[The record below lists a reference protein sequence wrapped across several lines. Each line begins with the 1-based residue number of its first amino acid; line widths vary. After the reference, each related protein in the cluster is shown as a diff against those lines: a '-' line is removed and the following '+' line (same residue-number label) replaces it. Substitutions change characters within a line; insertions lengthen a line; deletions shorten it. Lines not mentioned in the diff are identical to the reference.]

1 MEWTEIIISIDRDNL
16 ETAEAIAHMIVP
28 YGFYVEDYATML
40 EEVLEIA
47 HIDLIDEELL
57 SKDKSKALIHV
68 YISPEENPAESVAFL
83 RERLSEQGI
92 PSEIDTTG
100 CDEMDWRNNWKQFFY
115 PIPVGEKLL
124 IRPTWRDE
132 YDAGD
137 RKVINIDPG
146 MAFGTGNH
154 ETTRLCLS
162 CLERYVNE
170 ADKVLDVG
178 CGSGILSIASVLLG
192 AESAFGV
199 DIDPTA
205 VRTAVENAQ
214 INNVDNKCGFVAGNL
229 TDKVEG
235 TYDVVVANIV
245 ADAIIMLSKDVTN
258 FMNADSVYIMSGI
271 IDSRKDDV
279 ISAIENDFE
288 IIETLEDAGW
298 VCIAAKVKS
307 ASL

>member
-1 MEWTEIIISIDRDNL
+1 MEWTEIIISLNRNDL

-28 YGFYVEDYATML
+28 YGFYVEDYSTMM

-57 SKDKSKALIHV
+57 SKDKDKALIHV
-68 YISPEENPAESVAFL
+68 YISPEENPAESIAFL
-83 RERLSEQGI
+83 RERFSAEGI
-92 PSEIDTTG
+92 TNDIETTG
-100 CDEMDWRNNWKQFFY
+100 CDEMDWRNNWKQYFF

-154 ETTRLCLS
+154 ETTRLCLK
-162 CLERYVNE
+162 CLEKYVKE
-170 ADKVLDVG
+170 GDKVLDVG
-178 CGSGILSIASVLLG
+178 CGSGILSIASILLG
-192 AESAFGV
+192 ADSAFGV

-205 VRTAVENAQ
+205 VRTADENAQ
-214 INNVDNKCGFVAGNL
+214 MNTVSDKCTFVAGNL

-235 TYDVVVANIV
+235 VYNIVVANIV
-245 ADAIIMLSKDVTN
+245 ADAIIMLSADVKQ
-258 FMNADSVYIMSGI
+258 FMRDDSVYIMSGI
-271 IDSRKDDV
+271 IDKRHDDV
-279 ISAIENDFE
+279 LRAIEKDFE
-288 IIETLEDAGW
+288 VIETFEEAGW
-298 VCIAAKVKS
+298 VCIAAKVKN
-307 ASL
+307 A

>member
-1 MEWTEIIISIDRDNL
+1 MEWTEIIISIPREKL
-16 ETAEAIAHMIVP
+16 EIAEAIAHMIVP
-28 YGFYVEDYATML
+28 YGFYVEDYASL
-40 EEVLEIA
+40 EEEVMEIA
-47 HIDLIDEELL
+47 HIDLIDEDLL

-68 YISPEENPAESVAFL
+68 YISPEENPAESIAFL
-83 RERLSEQGI
+83 RERLSEEGI
-92 PSEIDTTG
+92 QSEIDTTG
-100 CDEMDWRNNWKQFFY
+100 CDEMDWRNNWKQFFF

-132 YDAGD
+132 YDPGE

-154 ETTRLCLS
+154 ETTRLCLK
-162 CLERYVNE
+162 CLEQFVKE
-170 ADKVLDVG
+170 GDKVLDVG

-214 INNVDNKCGFVAGNL
+214 MNSVSDNCEFVAGNL
-229 TDKVEG
+229 TDKVSG

-245 ADAIIMLSKDVTN
+245 ADAIIMLSKDVRN
-258 FMNADSVYIMSGI
+258 FMNEKSVYIMSGI
-271 IDSRKDDV
+271 IDSRKDEVLHAISTDFDV
-279 ISAIENDFE
+279 VNIFE
-288 IIETLEDAGW
+288 EAGW
-298 VCIAAKVKS
+298 VCIAAKVK
-307 ASL
+307 A

>member
-1 MEWTEIIISIDRDNL
+1 MEWTEIIISVKREHL

-28 YGFYVEDYATML
+28 YGFYVEDYATL
-40 EEVLEIA
+40 ADEVMEIA

-57 SKDKSKALIHV
+57 AKDKDKALIHV
-68 YISPEENPAESVAFL
+68 YISPEENPAESISFL
-83 RERLSEQGI
+83 RERLASEGI
-92 PSEIDTTG
+92 QNEIDTTG

-154 ETTRLCLS
+154 ETTRLCLK
-162 CLERYVNE
+162 CLEKYVSDG
-170 ADKVLDVG
+170 DKVLDVG

-192 AESAFGV
+192 ADSAFGV

-205 VRTAVENAQ
+205 VRTADENAQ
-214 INNVDNKCGFVAGNL
+214 MNSVCDKCRFVAGNL

-235 TYDVVVANIV
+235 VYEVVVANIV
-245 ADAIIMLSKDVTN
+245 ADAIIMLSADVKN
-258 FMNADSVYIMSGI
+258 FMYDDSVYIMSGI
-271 IDSRKDDV
+271 IDKRHNDV
-279 ISAIENDFE
+279 LSAIEKDFE
-288 IIETLEDAGW
+288 VIETIEEAGW
-298 VCIAAKVKS
+298 VCIAAKAKK
-307 ASL
+307 A

>member
-1 MEWTEIIISIDRDNL
+1 MEWTEIIISIHRDNL

-28 YGFYVEDYATML
+28 YGFYVEDYATMA
-40 EEVLEIA
+40 EEVMEIA

-57 SKDKSKALIHV
+57 QKDKDKALIHV
-68 YISPEENPAESVAFL
+68 YISPEKNPAESIAFL
-83 RERLSEQGI
+83 RERLSAAGI
-92 PSEIDTTG
+92 ANEIDTTG
-100 CDEMDWRNNWKQFFY
+100 CNEMDWRNNWKQYFY

-154 ETTRLCLS
+154 ETTRLCLK
-162 CLERYVNE
+162 CLEKYVKE
-170 ADKVLDVG
+170 GDKVLDVG

-192 AESAFGV
+192 ADSAFGV

-214 INNVDNKCGFVAGNL
+214 MNSVSDKCEFVAGNL

-235 TYDVVVANIV
+235 IYEVVVANIV
-245 ADAIIMLSKDVTN
+245 ADAIIMLSADVKN
-258 FMNADSVYIMSGI
+258 FMCEDSVYIMSGI
-271 IDSRKDDV
+271 IDKRHDDV
-279 ISAIENDFE
+279 LAAIEKDFE
-288 IIETLEDAGW
+288 VIETFEETGW
-298 VCIAAKVKS
+298 VCIAAKVKK
-307 ASL
+307 A

>member
-1 MEWTEIIISIDRDNL
+1 MEWTEIIISVHRDNL

-28 YGFYVEDYATML
+28 YGFYIEDYSTMM

-57 SKDKSKALIHV
+57 AKDKDKALIHV
-68 YISPEENPAESVAFL
+68 YISPEENPAESIAFL
-83 RERLSEQGI
+83 RERLSAEGI
-92 PSEIDTTG
+92 SNEIDTTG
-100 CDEMDWRNNWKQFFY
+100 CDEMDWRNNWKQYFF

-124 IRPTWRDE
+124 IRPSWRDE

-154 ETTRLCLS
+154 ETTRLCLK
-162 CLERYVNE
+162 CLEKYVKE
-170 ADKVLDVG
+170 GDKVLDVG

-192 AESAFGV
+192 AERAFGV

-205 VRTAVENAQ
+205 VRTADENAQ
-214 INNVDNKCGFVAGNL
+214 MNSVSDKCRFVAGNL

-235 TYDVVVANIV
+235 VYNIVVANIV
-245 ADAIIMLSKDVTN
+245 ADAIIMLSADVKK
-258 FMNADSVYIMSGI
+258 FMGGNSVYIMSGI
-271 IDSRKDDV
+271 IDKRHDDV
-279 ISAIENDFE
+279 LSAIEKDFE
-288 IIETLEDAGW
+288 VIETFEEAGW
-298 VCIAAKVKS
+298 VCIAAKVKN
-307 ASL
+307 A

>member
-1 MEWTEIIISIDRDNL
+1 MEWTEIIISVQRNDL

-28 YGFYVEDYATML
+28 YGFYVEDYSTMM

-57 SKDKSKALIHV
+57 AKDKDKALIHV
-68 YISPEENPAESVAFL
+68 YISPEENPAESIAFL
-83 RERLSEQGI
+83 RERLSAAGVQN
-92 PSEIDTTG
+92 EIDTTG
-100 CDEMDWRNNWKQFFY
+100 CNEMDWRNNWKQYFF

-154 ETTRLCLS
+154 ETTRLCLK
-162 CLERYVNE
+162 CLEKYVSTG
-170 ADKVLDVG
+170 DKVLDVG
-178 CGSGILSIASVLLG
+178 CGSGILSIASILLG

-205 VRTAVENAQ
+205 VRTADENAE
-214 INNVDNKCGFVAGNL
+214 INSVSDKCTFVAGNL

-235 TYDVVVANIV
+235 SYEVVVANIV
-245 ADAIIMLSKDVTN
+245 ADAIIMLSADVKR
-258 FMNADSVYIMSGI
+258 FMREDSVYIMSGI
-271 IDSRKDDV
+271 IDKRYEDV
-279 ISAIENDFE
+279 LSAVEKDFE
-288 IIETLEDAGW
+288 VIETFEEAGW
-298 VCIAAKVKS
+298 VCIAAKVKK
-307 ASL
+307 A

>member
-1 MEWTEIIISIDRDNL
+1 MEWTEIIISLNRNNL

-28 YGFYVEDYATML
+28 YGFYVEDYSTMM

-57 SKDKSKALIHV
+57 SKDKDKALIHV
-68 YISPEENPAESVAFL
+68 YISPEENPAESIAFL
-83 RERLSEQGI
+83 RERFSAEGI
-92 PSEIDTTG
+92 ANEIETTG
-100 CDEMDWRNNWKQFFY
+100 CDEMDWRNNWKQYFF

-132 YDAGD
+132 YDSGD

-154 ETTRLCLS
+154 ETTRLCLK
-162 CLERYVNE
+162 CLEKYVKE
-170 ADKVLDVG
+170 GDKVLDVG
-178 CGSGILSIASVLLG
+178 CGSGILSIASILLG

-205 VRTAVENAQ
+205 VRTADENADM
-214 INNVDNKCGFVAGNL
+214 NTVSDKCTFVAGNL

-235 TYDVVVANIV
+235 VYNIVVANIV
-245 ADAIIMLSKDVTN
+245 ADAIIMLSADVKN
-258 FMNADSVYIMSGI
+258 FMRDDSVYIMSGI
-271 IDSRKDDV
+271 IDKRHDDV
-279 ISAIENDFE
+279 LSAIDKDFE
-288 IIETLEDAGW
+288 VIETFEEAGW
-298 VCIAAKVKS
+298 VCIAAKVKK
-307 ASL
+307 A

>member
-1 MEWTEIIISIDRDNL
+1 MEWTEIIISVKREHL

-28 YGFYVEDYATML
+28 YGFYVEDYSSLM
-40 EEVLEIA
+40 EEVMEIA

-57 SKDKSKALIHV
+57 AKDKDKALIHV

-83 RERLSEQGI
+83 RERLASEGVQN
-92 PSEIDTTG
+92 EIDTTG
-100 CDEMDWRNNWKQFFY
+100 CDEMDWRNNWKQFFF

-154 ETTRLCLS
+154 ETTRLCLK
-162 CLERYVNE
+162 CLEKYVS
-170 ADKVLDVG
+170 DGDRVLDVG

-192 AESAFGV
+192 ADSAFGV

-205 VRTAVENAQ
+205 VRTADENAQ
-214 INNVDNKCGFVAGNL
+214 MNSVSDKCRFVAGNL

-235 TYDVVVANIV
+235 VYEVVVANIV
-245 ADAIIMLSKDVTN
+245 ADAIIMLSADVKN
-258 FMNADSVYIMSGI
+258 FMRDNSVYIMSGI
-271 IDSRKDDV
+271 IDKRHNDV
-279 ISAIENDFE
+279 LSAIEKDFE
-288 IIETLEDAGW
+288 VIETFEEAGW
-298 VCIAAKVKS
+298 VCIAAKAKK
-307 ASL
+307 A

>member
-1 MEWTEIIISIDRDNL
+1 MEWTEIIISVHRDNL

-28 YGFYVEDYATML
+28 YGFYVEDYASLM
-40 EEVLEIA
+40 EEVMEIA

-57 SKDKSKALIHV
+57 QKDKSKALIHV
-68 YISPEENPAESVAFL
+68 YISPEESPAESIAFL
-83 RERLSEQGI
+83 RERLNSEGI
-92 PSEIDTTG
+92 DSEIDTLG
-100 CDEMDWRNNWKQFFY
+100 CDEMDWRNNWKQYFF

-154 ETTRLCLS
+154 ETTRLCLQ
-162 CLERYVNE
+162 CLEKYVKE
-170 ADKVLDVG
+170 GDRILDVG

-205 VRTAVENAQ
+205 VRTAVENAEV
-214 INNVDNKCGFVAGNL
+214 NSVSHKCEFVAGNL

-235 TYDVVVANIV
+235 VYNVVVANIV
-245 ADAIIMLSKDVTN
+245 ADAIIMLSKDVRQ
-258 FMNADSVYIMSGI
+258 FMNEDSVYIMSGI
-271 IDSRKDDV
+271 IDSRQNDV
-279 ISAIENDFE
+279 LKAIEKDFE
-288 IIETLEDAGW
+288 VIETFTDGGW
-298 VCIAAKVKS
+298 VCIAAKAKV
-307 ASL
+307 

>member
-1 MEWTEIIISIDRDNL
+1 MEWTEIIISVHRDNL

-28 YGFYVEDYATML
+28 YGFYIEDYSTMM

-57 SKDKSKALIHV
+57 AKDKDKALIHV
-68 YISPEENPAESVAFL
+68 YISPEENPAESIAFL
-83 RERLSEQGI
+83 RERLSAEGI
-92 PSEIDTTG
+92 SNEIDTTG
-100 CDEMDWRNNWKQFFY
+100 CDEMDWRNNWKQYFF

-124 IRPTWRDE
+124 IRPSWRDE

-154 ETTRLCLS
+154 ETTRLCLK
-162 CLERYVNE
+162 CLEKYVKE
-170 ADKVLDVG
+170 GDKVLDVG

-192 AESAFGV
+192 AERAFGV

-205 VRTAVENAQ
+205 VRTADENAQ
-214 INNVDNKCGFVAGNL
+214 MNSVSDKCMFVAGNL

-235 TYDVVVANIV
+235 VYNIVVANIV
-245 ADAIIMLSKDVTN
+245 ADAIIMLSADVKK
-258 FMNADSVYIMSGI
+258 FMGDNSVYIMSGI
-271 IDSRKDDV
+271 IDKRHDDV
-279 ISAIENDFE
+279 LSAIEKDFE
-288 IIETLEDAGW
+288 VIETFEEAGW
-298 VCIAAKVKS
+298 VCIAAKVKN
-307 ASL
+307 A

>member
-1 MEWTEIIISIDRDNL
+1 MEWTEIIISLDRDNL

-28 YGFYVEDYATML
+28 YGFYIEDYASMI
-40 EEVLEIA
+40 EEVMEIA

-57 SKDKSKALIHV
+57 KKDKTKALIHV

-83 RERLSEQGI
+83 RERLAQEGI
-92 PSEIDTTG
+92 ANEIETTG
-100 CDEMDWRNNWKQFFY
+100 CDEMDWRNNWKQFFF

-132 YDAGD
+132 YDAGN

-162 CLERYVNE
+162 CLEQYVTDGIN
-170 ADKVLDVG
+170 VLDVG
-178 CGSGILSIASVLLG
+178 CGSGILSIASILLG
-192 AESAFGV
+192 ADNAFGV

-205 VRTAVENAQ
+205 VRTAIENAEV
-214 INNVDNKCGFVAGNL
+214 NNVSQKCEFVAGNL
-229 TDKVEG
+229 TDKVSG

-245 ADAIIMLSKDVTN
+245 ADAIIMLSKDVRN
-258 FMNADSVYIMSGI
+258 FMNDKSVYIMSGI
-271 IDSRKDDV
+271 IDSRKDEV
-279 ISAIENDFE
+279 LNAIEKDFE
-288 IIETLEDAGW
+288 VIKTFEEAGW

-307 ASL
+307 

>member
-1 MEWTEIIISIDRDNL
+1 MEWTEIIISIHRDNL

-28 YGFYVEDYATML
+28 YGFYVEDYATMA
-40 EEVLEIA
+40 EEVMEIA

-57 SKDKSKALIHV
+57 RKDKDKALIHV
-68 YISPEENPAESVAFL
+68 YISPEKNPAESIAFL
-83 RERLSEQGI
+83 RERLSAAGI
-92 PSEIDTTG
+92 ANEIDTTG
-100 CDEMDWRNNWKQFFY
+100 CNEMDWRNNWKQYFY

-154 ETTRLCLS
+154 ETTRLCLK
-162 CLERYVNE
+162 CLEKYVKE
-170 ADKVLDVG
+170 GDKVLDVG

-192 AESAFGV
+192 ADSAFGV

-214 INNVDNKCGFVAGNL
+214 MNSVSDKCEFVAGNL

-235 TYDVVVANIV
+235 IYEVVVANIV
-245 ADAIIMLSKDVTN
+245 ADAIIMLSADVKN
-258 FMNADSVYIMSGI
+258 FMCEDSVYIMSGI
-271 IDSRKDDV
+271 IDKRHDDV
-279 ISAIENDFE
+279 LAAIEKDFE
-288 IIETLEDAGW
+288 VIETFEEAGW
-298 VCIAAKVKS
+298 VCIAAKVKK
-307 ASL
+307 A

>member
-1 MEWTEIIISIDRDNL
+1 MEWTEIIVSINRADL

-28 YGFYVEDYATML
+28 YGFYIEDYASMI
-40 EEVLEIA
+40 EEVMEIA

-57 SKDKSKALIHV
+57 KKDKNKALIHV
-68 YISPEENPAESVAFL
+68 YISPEENPAESIAFL
-83 RERLSEQGI
+83 RERFAQEGI
-92 PSEIDTTG
+92 DSEIDTTG
-100 CDEMDWRNNWKQFFY
+100 CDEMDWRNNWKQFFF

-154 ETTRLCLS
+154 ETTRLCLK
-162 CLERYVNE
+162 CLEKFVNE
-170 ADKVLDVG
+170 GDVVLDVG

-205 VRTAVENAQ
+205 VRTALENAEM
-214 INNVDNKCGFVAGNL
+214 NKVSDTCTFVAGNL

-235 TYDVVVANIV
+235 VYDIVVANIV
-245 ADAIIMLSKDVTN
+245 ADAIIMLSKDVRN
-258 FMNADSVYIMSGI
+258 FMNEDSVYIMSGI
-271 IDSRKDDV
+271 IDSRKDEVLSV
-279 ISAIENDFE
+279 IEKDFVVTNIFE
-288 IIETLEDAGW
+288 EAGW
-298 VCIAAKVKS
+298 VCIAAKVKP
-307 ASL
+307 

>member
-1 MEWTEIIISIDRDNL
+1 MEWTEIIISIHRDNL

-28 YGFYVEDYATML
+28 YGFYVEDYATMA
-40 EEVLEIA
+40 EEVMEIA

-57 SKDKSKALIHV
+57 QKDKDKALIHV
-68 YISPEENPAESVAFL
+68 YISPEKNPAESIAFL
-83 RERLSEQGI
+83 RERLSAAGI
-92 PSEIDTTG
+92 ANEIDTTG
-100 CDEMDWRNNWKQFFY
+100 CNEMDWRNNWKQYFY

-154 ETTRLCLS
+154 ETTRLCLK
-162 CLERYVNE
+162 CLEKYVKE
-170 ADKVLDVG
+170 GDKVLDVG

-192 AESAFGV
+192 ADSAFGV

-214 INNVDNKCGFVAGNL
+214 MNSVSDKCEFVAGNL

-235 TYDVVVANIV
+235 IYEVVVANIV
-245 ADAIIMLSKDVTN
+245 ADAIIMLSADVKN
-258 FMNADSVYIMSGI
+258 FMCEDSVYIMSGI
-271 IDSRKDDV
+271 IDKRHDDV
-279 ISAIENDFE
+279 LAAIEKDFE
-288 IIETLEDAGW
+288 VIETFEEAGW
-298 VCIAAKVKS
+298 VCIAAKVKK
-307 ASL
+307 A

>member
-1 MEWTEIIISIDRDNL
+1 MEWTEIIISVQRENL

-28 YGFYVEDYATML
+28 YGFYVEDYSSMM
-40 EEVLEIA
+40 EEVMEIA

-57 SKDKSKALIHV
+57 SKDKDKALIHV
-68 YISPEENPAESVAFL
+68 YISPEENPAESIAFL
-83 RERLSEQGI
+83 RERLTANGVDN
-92 PSEIDTTG
+92 EIDTTG
-100 CDEMDWRNNWKQFFY
+100 CDEMDWRNNWKQYFF

-154 ETTRLCLS
+154 ETTRLCLQ
-162 CLERYVNE
+162 CLEKYVKE
-170 ADKVLDVG
+170 GDKVLDVG
-178 CGSGILSIASVLLG
+178 CGSGILSIASILLG

-205 VRTAVENAQ
+205 VRTADENAEM
-214 INNVDNKCGFVAGNL
+214 NSVSDKCQFVAGNL

-235 TYDVVVANIV
+235 VYDVVVANIV
-245 ADAIIMLSKDVTN
+245 ADAIIMLSADVKQ
-258 FMNADSVYIMSGI
+258 FMRDDSVYIMSGI
-271 IDSRKDDV
+271 IDKRHDNV
-279 ISAIENDFE
+279 LSAIEKDFE
-288 IIETLEDAGW
+288 VIETFEEAGW
-298 VCIAAKVKS
+298 VCIAAKVKN
-307 ASL
+307 A

>member
-1 MEWTEIIISIDRDNL
+1 MEWTEIIISVQRNDL

-28 YGFYVEDYATML
+28 YGFYVEDYSTMM

-57 SKDKSKALIHV
+57 AKDKDKALIHV
-68 YISPEENPAESVAFL
+68 YISPEENPAESIAFL
-83 RERLSEQGI
+83 RERLTANGVQN
-92 PSEIDTTG
+92 EIDTTG
-100 CDEMDWRNNWKQFFY
+100 CDEMDWRNNWKQYFF

-154 ETTRLCLS
+154 ETTRLCLK
-162 CLERYVNE
+162 CLEKYVS
-170 ADKVLDVG
+170 AGDKVLDVG
-178 CGSGILSIASVLLG
+178 CGSGILSIASILLG

-205 VRTAVENAQ
+205 VRTADENAE
-214 INNVDNKCGFVAGNL
+214 INSVSDKCTFVAGNL

-235 TYDVVVANIV
+235 SYEVVVANIV
-245 ADAIIMLSKDVTN
+245 ADAIIMLSADVKR
-258 FMNADSVYIMSGI
+258 FMREDSVYIMSGI
-271 IDSRKDDV
+271 IDKRYEDV
-279 ISAIENDFE
+279 LSAVEKDFE
-288 IIETLEDAGW
+288 VIETFEEAGW
-298 VCIAAKVKS
+298 VCIAAKVKK
-307 ASL
+307 A